1 MCVSYHL
8 LIHSDDLKGS
18 CTYQYKAE
26 PWTGLGIVFIW
37 GCCERK
43 RKKNAGCDVV
53 RAEEHFMQ
61 ALVTILVLYGTDL
74 FTCLIH
80 PSTITTH
87 ITTYSLLTHLLQLLP
102 NLGMNHWTCQVHS
115 CYCSSKRKKSAI
127 MHFPRFLLLMA
138 IGPFHFSEWISWSW

>member
-8 LIHSDDLKGS
+8 LIHSDDLQGS

-87 ITTYSLLTHLLQLLP
+87 ILVALSWH
-102 NLGMNHWTCQVHS
+102 TC
-115 CYCSSKRKKSAI
+115 CSYYLILAWIIGHAKCIHAIAATREKKSAN

-138 IGPFHFSEWISWSW
+138 IGPFHFSEWFSWSW